1 MQIVLGVSMT
11 PTMVSIALVEGEKA
25 DGAIIDH
32 DVFDVT
38 AVDGSATSSP
48 PEHVI
53 AAVLGTQEGAFAAG
67 HHLVSTG
74 VTWTDHDEAAAL
86 REALVARDIEDVLLV
101 SELHA
106 AAALAQT
113 VGRAVGYDKTALM
126 FVEREKATLAVV
138 ETVDGS
144 VVKVLS
150 QSLHGGDAIAV
161 VAEMVTSLQAEEKMP
176 QGLFVVGSGVD
187 VTAVKAHLQ
196 GLVSVPVIAPEE
208 PQLALA
214 RGAALASASAPRYDT
229 STIGLAYSQDLDGT
243 TAYQLAL
250 ADDATA
256 FLSPADASPGATDI
270 ASDPDGMT
278 GRSKPFLLV
287 GSSLAAIF
295 VAGMTALTIA
305 MVINIRPTADQG
317 SDDMAVN
324 PGAAAP
330 PPALQG
336 APPAPQLLPPTV
348 PAPPPG
354 VPPPAR
360 LATAQLMELPAPP
373 PRVVV
378 RNAAPAPAAPPP
390 APAPP
395 PPLVLPPGIP
405 PIVIEWFP
413 RVQPPPFFNPRFGD
427 GDGRRGGHGGGRPRW
442 RAREGRRRLAGHRAF
457 AEQRRG
463 QHDAAQRHPGG
474 AVIGR
479 RPLLQLRRRVK
490 ALECAVEIAC
500 AVFGGRGGDQ
510 GDGMLQTAGS
520 RPVQVAQRG
529 NFTRRCEDGAH
540 RTREGSVLWIAGFC
554 EPDW

>member
-11 PTMVSIALVEGEKA
+11 PTTVSIALVEGEKA

-229 STIGLAYSQDLDGT
+229 STIGLAYSQDLEGT

-256 FLSPADASPGATDI
+256 FLRPADASPGATDI

-305 MVINIRPTADQG
+305 MVINIGPTADQG
-317 SDDMAVN
+317 SDDMAVR

-348 PAPPPG
+348 PAPPAG

-378 RNAAPAPAAPPP
+378 RNAAPAPAAPRPAPAAPPP

-413 RVQPPPFFNPRFGD
+413 SIKPPPFFNPGSKGPRG
-427 GDGRRGGHGGGRPRW
+427 GHGNGGHGGGH
-442 RAREGRRRLAGHRAF
+442 GKG
-457 AEQRRG
+457 
-463 QHDAAQRHPGG
+463 
-474 AVIGR
+474 
-479 RPLLQLRRRVK
+479 
-490 ALECAVEIAC
+490 
-500 AVFGGRGGDQ
+500 GGD
-510 GDGMLQTAGS
+510 
-520 RPVQVAQRG
+520 
-529 NFTRRCEDGAH
+529 
-540 RTREGSVLWIAGFC
+540 
-554 EPDW
+554 